1 MLIDLLIIV
10 IFLYIGMIGF
20 RRGVWLSIMHLGATI
35 LSLYIAQKCFI
46 KLSQYLELF
55 IPFPKTR
62 AYDMHFAFQFDNL
75 QLRFDHLVA
84 FLIVATITKVLCY
97 AIIVCFD
104 NIIKYKK
111 MFMLS
116 RLIGVLL
123 SIVSSIIICTTL
135 IYAMALYPL
144 SIIQTQLSKSFIA
157 EILIS
162 HIPFISTFV
171 VNI

>member
-1 MLIDLLIIV
+1 
-10 IFLYIGMIGF
+10 
-20 RRGVWLSIMHLGATI
+20 
-35 LSLYIAQKCFI
+35 
-46 KLSQYLELF
+46 
-55 IPFPKTR
+55 
-62 AYDMHFAFQFDNL
+62 
-75 QLRFDHLVA
+75 
-84 FLIVATITKVLCY
+84 
-97 AIIVCFD
+97 
-104 NIIKYKK
+104 

-123 SIVSSIIICTTL
+123 SMVSSIIICTTL

-144 SIIQTQLSKSFIA
+144 SIIQTQLSQSFIA